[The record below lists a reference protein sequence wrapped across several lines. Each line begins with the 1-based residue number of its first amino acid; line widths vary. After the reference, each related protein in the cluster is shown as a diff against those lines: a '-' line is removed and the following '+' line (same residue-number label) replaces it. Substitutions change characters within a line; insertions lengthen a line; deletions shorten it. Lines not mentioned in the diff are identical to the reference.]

1 MSQLRVTDAG
11 GDLSFRWR
19 CADYERFCAI
29 RDALRATFDDE
40 DGLHWVASA
49 RSWRLPSYHL
59 PLFRAFADVWFPDP
73 PGGYPR
79 ITCRSSA
86 PLPMS
91 GFLTQT
97 SRSGR
102 KCVSGLAPP
111 ARGAV
116 EGGAKSARRGRRA
129 APGRPWT
136 TPKLPST
143 CALMLRSGPAR
154 RSTGPRKRGCTP
166 MLPAVMATRP
176 PLPSTTLSR

>member
-73 PGGYPR
+73 DEQVWTEVRERTRTAGARGGR
-79 ITCRSSA
+79 RGSKKRSTRTESRAGTPLDDAKASLYLRADA
-86 PLPMS
+86 PLWA
-91 GFLTQT
+91 
-97 SRSGR
+97 
-102 KCVSGLAPP
+102 CE
-111 ARGAV
+111 AV
-116 EGGAKSARRGRRA
+116 YRA
-129 APGRPWT
+129 AQKRMHPDVAG
-136 TPKLPST
+136 SDGHAAAV
-143 CALMLRSGPAR
+143 ALNDAIAVIRAAHQAR
-154 RSTGPRKRGCTP
+154 ATG
-166 MLPAVMATRP
+166 AA
-176 PLPSTTLSR
+176 